1 MFSETK
7 FAKLPK
13 VKVKRNVSGHAVIRR
28 GSVKYPQRKQQS
40 LTYNNEV
47 VMMLRSIENPGP
59 LFRVIS
65 GRSEQLDQF

>member
-7 FAKLPK
+7 FANLPK
-13 VKVKRNVSGHAVIRR
+13 VKVKWNVSGLAVTRN
-28 GSVKYPQRKQQS
+28 GSVKYLQRKQQT
-40 LTYNNEV
+40 LTHNNEV